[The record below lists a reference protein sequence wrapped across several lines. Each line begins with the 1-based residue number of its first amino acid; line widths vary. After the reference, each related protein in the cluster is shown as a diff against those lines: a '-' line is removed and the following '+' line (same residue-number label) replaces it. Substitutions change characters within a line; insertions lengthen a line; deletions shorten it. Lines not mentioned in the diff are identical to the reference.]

1 MESLWLSGE
10 APERGNRQV
19 WGSTSRG
26 GSEFFLCPTLMGRRK
41 LTITLASA
49 KLTISL
55 ILFRDISL
63 FWCTQSSG
71 WMPLIIW
78 YKVIDVL
85 WSSVFAWSSKHPII
99 AKQHRIDGRSRTKC
113 NVFEIRKERLT
124 YWHVEYEFW
133 GQLKYEY
140 ETDDLKNYLHL
151 ELFDRES
158 KPNGFMWLIWIHINV
173 FRQLLVE
180 SISSVVWQIV
190 FISGEKLKAKGKK
203 NAFKKPS

>member
-1 MESLWLSGE
+1 MVKHQSAEIG
-10 APERGNRQV
+10 R
-19 WGSTSRG
+19 
-26 GSEFFLCPTLMGRRK
+26 SEVQRLVGARNFYFVPRSWQDEK
-41 LTITLASA
+41 ITITLASA
-49 KLTISL
+49 KLTICL

-99 AKQHRIDGRSRTKC
+99 AKQHRIDGRLRTKC
-113 NVFEIRKERLT
+113 NVFEIRKERLI
-124 YWHVEYEFW
+124 YWQEENEFW
-133 GQLKYEY
+133 GQYYGY

-158 KPNGFMWLIWIHINV
+158 KPNGFMWLIWIHIS
-173 FRQLLVE
+173 FFQQLLVE

-190 FISGEKLKAKGKK
+190 SISGEKLKAKGKK
-203 NAFKKPS
+203 NASNRPS